1 MDQPPVNLCLFDEIV
16 PERAPQPERI
26 RIDHAAL
33 WQQEMTEIVRE
44 RLSVGDPWASAM
56 AREIVEGL
64 RARLGGDDI
73 YVPAPD
79 RRARN
84 ARIRALFNG
93 RNIDELCE
101 LFDLSRSTVYLI
113 CQRSCAA

>member
-1 MDQPPVNLCLFDEIV
+1 MEKPPVNLCLFDDIV
-16 PERAPQPERI
+16 PEPAPQQARTPL

-33 WQQEMTEIVRE
+33 WETEMTEILKE
-44 RLSVGDPWASAM
+44 RLAVHDLWASAM

-64 RARLGGDDI
+64 RSRLGGDDV

-93 RNIDELCE
+93 RHIDELCDVFG
-101 LFDLSRSTVYLI
+101 LARSTVYLI
-113 CQRSCAA
+113 CQR

>member
-1 MDQPPVNLCLFDEIV
+1 MDQSPVNLCLFDDIV
-16 PERAPQPERI
+16 PEPAPRPERV
-26 RIDHAAL
+26 RVDYAAL

-44 RLSVGDPWASAM
+44 RLAVAEPWAGAM

-93 RNIDELCE
+93 RNVDELCG
-101 LFDLSRSTVYLI
+101 LFGLARSTVYLI
-113 CQRSCAA
+113 CQRT

>member
-1 MDQPPVNLCLFDEIV
+1 MEQPPVNLCLFDDIV
-16 PERAPQPERI
+16 PERAPQPERA
-26 RIDHAAL
+26 RMDHSAL
-33 WQQEMTEIVRE
+33 WQQEMTAIVRE
-44 RLSVGDPWASAM
+44 RLAVGEPWAGAM

-64 RARLGGDDI
+64 RARLGGDDV

-93 RNIDELCE
+93 RNIDELCDQFG
-101 LFDLSRSTVYLI
+101 LARSTVYLI
-113 CQRSCAA
+113 CQR

>member
-1 MDQPPVNLCLFDEIV
+1 MNLCLFEDIV
-16 PERAPQPERI
+16 PEPALPQRADPV

-33 WQQEMTEIVRE
+33 WEQEMTEILKE
-44 RLSVGDPWASAM
+44 RLAVQGLWATAM

-84 ARIRALFNG
+84 SRIRALFNG
-93 RNIDELCE
+93 RNVDELCSI
-101 LFDLSRSTVYLI
+101 FGLSRSTIYLI
-113 CQRSCAA
+113 CQRRH